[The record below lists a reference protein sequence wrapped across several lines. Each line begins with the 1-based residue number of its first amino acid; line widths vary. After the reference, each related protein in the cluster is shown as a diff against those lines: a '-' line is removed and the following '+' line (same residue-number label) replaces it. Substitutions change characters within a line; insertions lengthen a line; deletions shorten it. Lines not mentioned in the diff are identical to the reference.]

1 MGANGII
8 ENSVDFLRM
17 ALLTTEDVTRCLG
30 VLSKLE
36 RHLEGSVILTGGIAT
51 AWHLLNCGRPCQQ
64 RSLNDVDVVV
74 ENLHD
79 LPPSLSADFLINHFH
94 PTRGRGRIL
103 IQLVDE
109 EYRIRIDVFTPTT
122 PTLMRRLKTAVGKT
136 TCRLVSAEDIS
147 AKLLSVI
154 YAVTRGELVE
164 PKYVEHFRLLFSVV
178 DLVKTREVWRE
189 YRKEDQAV
197 ELDEAVEAVERSI
210 AANPNL
216 LQAGSYSQDLNRT
229 CHWCCDSE
237 KFPIAPALKVC
248 EILGHV

>member
-1 MGANGII
+1 MA
-8 ENSVDFLRM
+8 FLN
-17 ALLTTEDVTRCLG
+17 TEDVTRCLG

-51 AWHLLNCGRPCQQ
+51 AWQLLSCGRSYQQ
-64 RSLNDVDVVV
+64 RSLNDIDVVV
-74 ENLHD
+74 EDLQY

-109 EYRIRIDVFTPTT
+109 EFCIRIDVFTPTT
-122 PTLMRRLKTAVGKT
+122 PTLMRRLKTAVGRT
-136 TCRLVSAEDIS
+136 SCRLVSTEDIS

-154 YAVTRGELVE
+154 YAVTKGELVD
-164 PKYVEHFRLLFSVV
+164 PKYVEHFHLLFSVV

-197 ELDEAVEAVERSI
+197 EFDEAVEAVERSI
-210 AANPNL
+210 AVYPNL
-216 LQAGSYSQDLNRT
+216 LQASSYSQDLNRT
-229 CHWCCDSE
+229 CQWCCDSE
-237 KFPIAPALKVC
+237 KFPIAPAVKVC